1 MFSGGIDRDQWHEMS
16 QFMKSVAD
24 GLRDL
29 KWDLYFQSSFL
40 ETIREKEKHFKLNL
54 IWGFWTMSIAHV
66 NILRVLG
73 QNTNLFSQAVLLM
86 FWLFVPIIIFTAVWI
101 NRLKLIFSMFL
112 DIFLESEVGG
122 FSEVGPQFLSI
133 WTRSFWWRCV
143 RMERHSLLA

>member
-1 MFSGGIDRDQWHEMS
+1 MFSGGIYRDQWHEMS

-66 NILRVLG
+66 KILRVLG
-73 QNTNLFSQAVLLM
+73 QNTNLFS
-86 FWLFVPIIIFTAVWI
+86 
-101 NRLKLIFSMFL
+101 
-112 DIFLESEVGG
+112 
-122 FSEVGPQFLSI
+122 
-133 WTRSFWWRCV
+133 
-143 RMERHSLLA
+143 